1 MQDQLS
7 MILTFSNLKRTLT
20 LIFSLP
26 CPAAKYQIK
35 RAAAAVSVKK
45 VHQIATW

>member
-7 MILTFSNLKRTLT
+7 MILTFSSLKRTLT

-26 CPAAKYQIK
+26 CPAAQYQIK
-35 RAAAAVSVKK
+35 IAAAVSVKR
-45 VHQIATW
+45 VPQIATW